1 VPFCQFFKHGQ
12 DGLALIV
19 WPSRIPHSFSKI
31 IFVLGSYEFLVMLEG
46 KIRETPF
53 LLRFNLVC
61 IANSRDN
68 LFYITL
74 AEKVQSQPFRK
85 GLFCVLTFP
94 VEKVVWDASESTN
107 FKKLLHQPGCCR
119 L

>member
-1 VPFCQFFKHGQ
+1 MRDFFQ
-12 DGLALIV
+12 V
-19 WPSRIPHSFSKI
+19 QSSK
-31 IFVLGSYEFLVMLEG
+31 LS
-46 KIRETPF
+46 
-53 LLRFNLVC
+53 VC
-61 IANSRDN
+61 IANLRDN

-107 FKKLLHQPGCCR
+107 FKKLLHQAAEAVFEESNCVSFAETS
-119 L
+119 LTK

>member
-1 VPFCQFFKHGQ
+1 
-12 DGLALIV
+12 
-19 WPSRIPHSFSKI
+19 
-31 IFVLGSYEFLVMLEG
+31 M
-46 KIRETPF
+46 
-53 LLRFNLVC
+53 C
-61 IANSRDN
+61 IANLRDN

-107 FKKLLHQPGCCR
+107 FKKLLHQPAVFEESNCVSFAETS
-119 L
+119 LTK